1 MHEVSWECDFGFFNC
16 WKYLHINT
24 SLYVINIIQYEKKI
38 KQLCENVKPV
48 LFR

>member
-1 MHEVSWECDFGFFNC
+1 MKFPENVILGALIVENTFR
-16 WKYLHINT
+16 INI
-24 SLYVINIIQYEKKI
+24 SLYVINVIPYEKKI